1 MQVGMWSLKH
11 VNMETLY
18 HRGTE
23 VKFMCSTKHINIGA
37 PIIKVSKHMS
47 FKEFRQV
54 DMFWSKHVNIRA
66 YDHQSMWT

>member
-18 HRGTE
+18 HHGTE

-37 PIIKVSKHMS
+37 PIIKVSEHMS
-47 FKEFRQV
+47 FKEYRQV
-54 DMFWSKHVNIRA
+54 DMF
-66 YDHQSMWT
+66 